1 MERGPL
7 EIDPETMRQLG
18 YRTVDLLVDRL
29 AGLREQPVLRRGAPA
44 EPPAQPTYDRDPPVT
59 RSWPNRWL
67 ADGLD
72 AAGLRRLPLFRLLSD
87 AQLERVAGRAGE
99 RAVAEGEPV
108 VERWDATREFYTV
121 LEGTAVVRSG
131 ERRLDD
137 IGPGDYF
144 GELAA
149 EITRTA
155 RDRLPGL

>member
-67 ADGLD
+67 ADG
-72 AAGLRRLPLFRLLSD
+72 
-87 AQLERVAGRAGE
+87 LERVAGRAGE